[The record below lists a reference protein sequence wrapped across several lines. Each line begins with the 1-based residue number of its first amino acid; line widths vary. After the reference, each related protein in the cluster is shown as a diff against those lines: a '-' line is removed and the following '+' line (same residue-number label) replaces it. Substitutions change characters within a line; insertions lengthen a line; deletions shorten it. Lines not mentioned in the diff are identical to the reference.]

1 MNVGKTLYAKNRRQW
16 RAWLSKHHRT
26 APEIWLI
33 YYKKQSGKPR
43 IPYNHAVEEALCYG
57 WIDSLLKPIDAVCYA
72 QRFSPRRPTSRLSAM
87 NRERVRRLI
96 ASGRMTR
103 FGLESIKHA
112 FDHKSDTKPR
122 PKWEVLAALPKRAA
136 PDDIATAIAFLSGSP
151 RQGRVGVGYAT
162 LQAARAEPAADGP
175 TLELAEVDRTLERL
189 AQTTGKGST
198 QAKEQLLRQL
208 FARATQEEQEF
219 LFRLMIGE
227 LRQGALEGLVTEAV
241 ARATGL
247 DSDLVRRAAMLAG
260 DLGAVAHVAL
270 TEGAQGL
277 ARYRVELFR
286 PLQPML
292 AQAADDVLDALT
304 QLGEAAFEYKLDGAR
319 IQAHKR
325 GDEVRVFSRQLNDV
339 TVAVP
344 EVVEAARQLT
354 LREAILDGEAIALR
368 PDGKPWPF
376 QVTMRRFGRKLDVER
391 LRAELPLASFFFD
404 ILYADGS
411 PLLDEPYA
419 RRFAAL
425 AAAVPE
431 AHRVPRLVT
440 ADPGDARAVYERAIA
455 AGHEGLM
462 AKALGARYD
471 AGARGAA
478 WLKVKPAQT
487 LDLVVLAAEW
497 GHGRRSGRLSN
508 LHLGAREPDAGG
520 FVMLG
525 KTFKGM
531 TDEMLEWQTTK
542 LLELETSRDRYTVY
556 VRPELVVEV
565 AFNDV
570 QASPQYPG
578 GLTLRFARVKRYRP
592 DKGPDLADTIATVRE
607 LHRRGGGR
615 GEG

>member
-1 MNVGKTLYAKNRRQW
+1 MRLHDVVQ
-16 RAWLSKHHRT
+16 
-26 APEIWLI
+26 
-33 YYKKQSGKPR
+33 
-43 IPYNHAVEEALCYG
+43 
-57 WIDSLLKPIDAVCYA
+57 
-72 QRFSPRRPTSRLSAM
+72 TSRA
-87 NRERVRRLI
+87 V
-96 ASGRMTR
+96 AQTSGR
-103 FGLESIKHA
+103 LAKIEL
-112 FDHKSDTKPR
+112 
-122 PKWEVLAALPKRAA
+122 LAALLKRAA
-136 PDDIATAIAFLSGSP
+136 PDEIATAIAFLSGSP
-151 RQGRVGVGYAT
+151 RQGRIGVGYAT
-162 LQAARAEPAADGP
+162 LQAARAERAPEPGAAP
-175 TLELAEVDRTLERL
+175 RVSLELAEVDRSLDRL
-189 AQTTGKGST
+189 AQTTGKGSAR
-198 QAKEQLLRQL
+198 AKDRLLREL
-208 FARATQEEQEF
+208 FERTTEDEQAF
-219 LFRLMIGE
+219 LLRLMIGE
-227 LRQGALEGLVTEAV
+227 LRQGALEGLVAEAV
-241 ARATGL
+241 ARAAGL
-247 DSDLVRRAAMLAG
+247 ESDLVRRAAMLTG

-277 ARYRVELFR
+277 ARCRVELFR
-286 PLQPML
+286 PVQPML

-319 IQAHKR
+319 IQVHKR

-344 EVVEAARQLT
+344 EVVAAARRLA

-368 PDGKPWPF
+368 PDGRPLPF

-391 LRAELPLASFFFD
+391 LRAELPLASVFFD
-404 ILYADGS
+404 LLYADGS

-431 AHRVPRLVT
+431 AHRVPRLMT
-440 ADPGDARAVYERAIA
+440 ADPREAGRFFEQAIA

-508 LHLGAREPDAGG
+508 LHLGARDPDTGG

-531 TDEMLEWQTTK
+531 TDAMLEWQTQK
-542 LLELETSRDRYTVY
+542 LLERETSRDGYTVY

-570 QASPQYPG
+570 QASRQ
-578 GLTLRFARVKRYRP
+578 
-592 DKGPDLADTIATVRE
+592 
-607 LHRRGGGR
+607 
-615 GEG
+615 